1 MILLE
6 KSLTQNITEWVSL
19 VLRCHFRAMLQE
31 QFFLCFRDAASDVK
45 AVYSSWQLALQL
57 ELALVHGL
65 TLRGSGLGTARLP
78 FCFVELNGKLKH

>member
-45 AVYSSWQLALQL
+45 AVYSSWQL

-78 FCFVELNGKLKH
+78 FCFVELNGKLKR